1 MLATILQNKVNFI
14 SLPKIN
20 IHSKRSLKDKIKDE
34 LKYAKSYSST
44 KEIWDDVDNW

>member
-1 MLATILQNKVNFI
+1 MLVATLQNRINFI

-20 IHSKRSLKDKIKDE
+20 IYSKKSLKDKIKDE

-44 KEIWDDVDNW
+44 KEMWDDVETW